1 MGPQKRPRRGV
12 DPSRNRDPRAR
23 GVLPSGT
30 PFPAAGRM
38 VAQGGAKGGTGWNLG
53 RGVYSPVGLLFPQRG
68 ACGTPFPAAGRMVA
82 HIVVCIVADDVV
94 AVALFDVVGDDVMR
108 RPDNNAERLPIRHED
123 EKADEPAQ
131 PRAPPLRDVRL
142 AAGEWSVDVRRGMPM
157 HTGRGTRTRNK
168 LGPGPDAGSGRQRG
182 TANVPGY
189 QKVNGAWMYG
199 PLLCQ
204 QSLGAATL
212 AGSIAKGS

>member
-12 DPSRNRDPRAR
+12 DPSRNRDPSGAHGGAGWRQGGYRLEPRAR
-23 GVLPSGT
+23 GVLPG
-30 PFPAAGRM
+30 
-38 VAQGGAKGGTGWNLG
+38 
-53 RGVYSPVGLLFPQRG
+53 
-68 ACGTPFPAAGRMVA
+68 GTPFPAAGRMVA
-82 HIVVCIVADDVV
+82 HVVVCVVADDVV
-94 AVALFDVVGDDVMR
+94 GVALFDVVGDDVMR